1 MEIVCQPLTLY
12 PSPHDME
19 MYSLHEREEDFF
31 KRGLAPLKLPLLL
44 IQGKESQREAKPLF
58 ATNFPLSLIR
68 RGGLRG

>member
-31 KRGLAPLKLPLLL
+31 KRGLAPLCNQFPPLLD
-44 IQGKESQREAKPLF
+44 KE
-58 ATNFPLSLIR
+58 
-68 RGGLRG
+68 RGIKGVRFNK